1 MNALSA
7 SQDTISDALIGAF
20 SDSASATDGGSGYS
34 SDEPA
39 TAPPEL
45 YATEVG
51 MGMGGAAMSMGG
63 GMALG
68 VGEPS
73 ICLPCD
79 SLPEPGSAPSGLSGG
94 SAGPSAAAAGQQKA
108 PADRPRA
115 RGGGRSKGPK
125 AVKCP
130 VRQRTPVSSQA
141 FMSTDTI
148 DASQVAGCNYMAP
161 SRAHMTRHQRTHSG
175 EKPFACPHP
184 GCSYRPFPSPCLP

>member
-7 SQDTISDALIGAF
+7 SQDIHVISDALIGAF

-51 MGMGGAAMSMGG
+51 TGMGAAAMSMGG

-130 VRQRTPVSSQA
+130 VRQRTSVSS
-141 FMSTDTI
+141 FHVD
-148 DASQVAGCNYMAP
+148 
-161 SRAHMTRHQRTHSG
+161 
-175 EKPFACPHP
+175 
-184 GCSYRPFPSPCLP
+184 